1 MDSMPSPASPRAR
14 ARRDAY
20 PRKSAGRRRR
30 LFAVSLAAALALIAL
45 LLPGCNRL
53 HRTDTRPLDQ
63 AGMWYGSIQELRA
76 LGVTDAEVVELA
88 KARQAGVS
96 DAACIELVRIAHGR
110 KQPFADGDAVAG
122 LRQVGIS
129 ESTTLELARLEQFGL
144 RAGET
149 QAMHLAGLSDQI
161 LLGVARRRAAGQPV
175 PSGSSLAQLKDAG
188 MSEAEMLDLIQH
200 GTTDQ
205 QAQEMIEAHR
215 RGTASTGFVRYHR
228 RRRR

>member
-1 MDSMPSPASPRAR
+1 MDSMPSPASSWAG

-20 PRKSAGRRRR
+20 ARKSAGARCR
-30 LFAVSLAAALALIAL
+30 LFAVSLAAALTLIVL
-45 LLPGCNRL
+45 LLPGCKRL
-53 HRTDTRPLDQ
+53 HLTDTRPLDQ
-63 AGMWYGSIQELRA
+63 AGMWYGSIQELRT
-76 LGVTDAEVVELA
+76 LGVTDAEVAELA

-96 DAACIELVRIAHGR
+96 DAACVNLVRLAHGR
-110 KQPFADGDAVAG
+110 EQPFADGDAVAG
-122 LRQVGIS
+122 LRRVGLS
-129 ESTTLELARLEQFGL
+129 ESTTLELARLGQFGL
-144 RAGET
+144 WAGET

-161 LLGVARRRAAGQPV
+161 LLGVARRHAAGQPV
-175 PSGSSLAQLKDAG
+175 PSGASLAQLKDAG

-215 RGTASTGFVRYHR
+215 RATASTGFVRYHR